1 MGGGL
6 DLVGRRQDGST
17 FPIEVSLNHVPTSDG
32 GRAIAFVTDV
42 TERRQAALALQERT
56 IELERRSAQLSRLAS
71 ELTLAEQHAREQLAK
86 TLHDGLQQL
95 LVSTAMNLDRLMHQ
109 GAHAGIG
116 TEDPLP
122 EVKGQ
127 LAEAIDAA
135 RSLSYELFPPVL
147 ERSGLPAALV
157 WLADWTRKKYG
168 IEVELHADPLATSDR
183 KDIRTLLLESVRE
196 LLFNAVKHARVDR
209 VTVDLTRELNDML
222 HITVADQGVGFDL
235 ELIER
240 AQADQIGWGLFSIR
254 ERLTLLG
261 GRFEI
266 ESAPGRGS
274 RFVLTVP
281 RALAP
286 GSTAAPP
293 PSSPATAGAPLTGA
307 VTSAPPRALRVLL
320 VDDHAAMR
328 KALRRL
334 LQARTELQI
343 VGEAANGLEAI
354 AQARAL
360 LPDVVVMDVSMPEMD
375 GIEATR
381 RIRAEFPSIRVL
393 GLSMYPRSEQSHGIE
408 QAGAERF
415 FVKGS
420 ADTQRLFDHL
430 LSIHKATC
438 GAMFIG

>member
-1 MGGGL
+1 
-6 DLVGRRQDGST
+6 
-17 FPIEVSLNHVPTSDG
+17 
-32 GRAIAFVTDV
+32 
-42 TERRQAALALQERT
+42 
-56 IELERRSAQLSRLAS
+56 LSRLAS

-95 LVSTAMNLDRLMHQ
+95 LVSAAMNLDRLMQ
-109 GAHAGIG
+109 QSEYAGVG

-147 ERSGLPAALV
+147 QRSGLPAALA

-168 IEVELHADPLATSDR
+168 LEVELHADPNANSGR

-196 LLFNAVKHARVDR
+196 LLFNAVKHARVNR
-209 VTVDLTRELNDML
+209 VTVDLARDPNDML
-222 HITVADQGVGFDL
+222 RITVSDHGLGFDPA
-235 ELIER
+235 LIER
-240 AQADQIGWGLFSIR
+240 AQTDQIGWGLLSIR

-266 ESAPGRGS
+266 ESAPGRGA
-274 RFVLTVP
+274 RFLLTAP
-281 RALAP
+281 RAIVLDP
-286 GSTAAPP
+286 AAPP
-293 PSSPATAGAPLTGA
+293 SPSNRTATGAPSSGTVTAI
-307 VTSAPPRALRVLL
+307 SPRTLKVLL
-320 VDDHAAMR
+320 VDDHADMR

-334 LQARTELQI
+334 LQARAELQI

-393 GLSMYPRSEQSHGIE
+393 VLSMYRSEHLHGIE
-408 QAGAERF
+408 AGAERF
-415 FVKGS
+415 FVKGTDTRS
-420 ADTQRLFDHL
+420 LADYLV
-430 LSIHKATC
+430 SMHKTLC
-438 GAMFIG
+438 GALLPG